1 MRGPILKLPLTPHG
15 AQGISIPNPKQ
26 KRPVLLLGG
35 TFDGQLLP
43 PTPSLGHRRVEGN
56 LKGVGKEGMMVDEL
70 WEYWSFE
77 RTANVGDMSDEGG
90 GTWSHL
96 FVLWAA

>member
-15 AQGISIPNPKQ
+15 AQGISSPNPKQ
-26 KRPVLLLGG
+26 KRAVLLLGG
-35 TFDGQLLP
+35 TFDGQRLP
-43 PTPSLGHRRVEGN
+43 PTPTPGHRRVEGN
-56 LKGVGKEGMMVDEL
+56 SKGARKEGMMVDEL

-77 RTANVGDMSDEGG
+77 RMANVGHMSDEGG

-96 FVLWAA
+96 FVL